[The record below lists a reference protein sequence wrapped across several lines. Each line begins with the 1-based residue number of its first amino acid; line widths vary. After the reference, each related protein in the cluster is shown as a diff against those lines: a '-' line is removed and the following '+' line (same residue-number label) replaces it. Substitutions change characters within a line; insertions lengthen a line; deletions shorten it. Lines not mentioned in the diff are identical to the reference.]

1 MIEDGSVALFLLPIQ
16 KRHDFI
22 DRGSMRIESIAK
34 LGRIAQHITAI
45 VKCGQI
51 HLSSLPQPRSLA
63 PQPSIEIPSSGGCT
77 GLHGRPRAEIL
88 LQSAV
93 VGRSHV
99 ITILIARLATLA

>member
-1 MIEDGSVALFLLPIQ
+1 MIEDGSVALFLFPIQ

-22 DRGSMRIESIAK
+22 DRGSIAK
-34 LGRIAQHITAI
+34 LGRIGPHITAI